1 MWRTLA
7 HKPTYR
13 RGKDEK
19 TLIALLALLLALTTG
34 AALASGHRH
43 GRHANAGHCYAAGN
57 ATSYCHYDGT
67 CTHGGDACH
76 FYADEDGDG
85 ICDHCSTHWSF
96 EDGAWCGHSHVDADG
111 DGICD
116 NCPAHPRAQTVPGTA
131 TAMWTRMAT
140 AFATVAPRRRA
151 AAVAITA
158 ATAEAD
164 RHPRAWAKPTAV
176 KTTQGGRWQFSLLQ
190 PCVPMPAPWRFYF

>member
-1 MWRTLA
+1 M
-7 HKPTYR
+7 K
-13 RGKDEK
+13 K

-85 ICDHCSTHWSF
+85 ICDNCSTHWSF

-116 NCPAHPRAQTVPGTA
+116 NCPAHPQGADGAWYGHGYVDADGDGVCDRCPAQTG
-131 TAMWTRMAT
+131 R
-140 AFATVAPRRRA
+140 
-151 AAVAITA
+151 
-158 ATAEAD
+158 
-164 RHPRAWAKPTAV
+164 
-176 KTTQGGRWQFSLLQ
+176 GGGHHGCNR
-190 PCVPMPAPWRFYF
+190 